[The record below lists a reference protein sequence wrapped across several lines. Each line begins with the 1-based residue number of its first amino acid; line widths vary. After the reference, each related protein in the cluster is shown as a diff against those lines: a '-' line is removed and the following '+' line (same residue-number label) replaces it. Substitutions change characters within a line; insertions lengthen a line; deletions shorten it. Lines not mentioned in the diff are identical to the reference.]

1 MKDEEIIELFF
12 RRSER
17 AIRET
22 DAKYGKYCHSIAF
35 RILRSS
41 EDAEECVSD
50 TLFRAWNSIPPTKP
64 TALQIYLGK
73 IVRNIAFNKY
83 EALRAL
89 KRGGGTVEEVL
100 EELEECI
107 PDRNDVEQEVMAK
120 ELMQIVNAFVC
131 KLPRREAYVFA
142 CRYFYTESIDE
153 IAKKFGM
160 TKNNVNV
167 ILSRLRKRLK
177 DYLVKEEYIA
187 S

>member
-12 RRSER
+12 RRNER

-22 DAKYGKYCHSIAF
+22 NAKYGKYCHSIAF
-35 RILRSS
+35 HILNNSA
-41 EDAEECVSD
+41 DAEECVSD
-50 TLFRAWNSIPPTKP
+50 TLFRAWNSIPPTRP
-64 TALQIYLGK
+64 TVFQMYLGK

-89 KRGGGTVEEVL
+89 KRGGGTVAEVL

-107 PDRNDVEQEVMAK
+107 PDGNDVEQTVIAK
-120 ELMQIVNAFVC
+120 ELEQIIRAFVN
-131 KLPRREAYVFA
+131 KLPKREAYVFA
-142 CRYFYTESIDE
+142 SRYFYTESIDE
-153 IAKKFGM
+153 IAKKYGM

-167 ILSRLRKRLK
+167 MLSRMRKRLK

>member
-12 RRSER
+12 RRNER
-17 AIRET
+17 ALRET
-22 DAKYGKYCHSIAF
+22 NAKYGKYCHSIAF
-35 RILRSS
+35 RILRNS

-50 TLFRAWNSIPPTKP
+50 TLFRTWNSIPPTRP
-64 TALQIYLGK
+64 TAFQIFLGK

-107 PDRNDVEQEVMAK
+107 PDGNNVEQEVLAK
-120 ELMQIVNAFVC
+120 ELTQIIHEFVN
-131 KLPRREAYVFA
+131 KLPKREAYVFA
-142 CRYFYTESIDE
+142 GRYFYTESIDE
-153 IAKKFGM
+153 IAKKHGLS
-160 TKNNVNV
+160 KNHVNV
-167 ILSRLRKRLK
+167 MLSRMRKRLK
-177 DYLVKEEYIA
+177 EYLIKEEYIA